1 MALPDITNLTPE
13 ELSALISTASAA
25 YSAAL
30 AVAEQEQQDRRQ
42 EAGET
47 VAVLEA
53 LLGPDDTDPYDPAT
67 GANMTINGVLA
78 HDSEDHAVLAANA
91 GLALSLILR
100 AIRVDVK
107 AGINIARIIA
117 GGTP

>member
-1 MALPDITNLTPE
+1 MAIPDFTDLTDAE
-13 ELSALISTASAA
+13 ILAAISALNDLWAA
-25 YSAAL
+25 RETEAA
-30 AVAEQEQQDRRQ
+30 AVDQQRRV

-47 VAVLEA
+47 VAALEA